1 VPSNRERRAAKQR
14 RRDAKRGHTTDVAA
28 RPVDPGLPPASLQAL
43 LRRAA
48 ADLAEG
54 DEGALTELRH
64 VLAEHLARRRER
76 VLEACDA
83 VTADVVADGAVVD
96 GAVVDGAVADGAA
109 GGLAA
114 ALAAGGTVSSWAERE
129 GARTEEAAVATV
141 RLLANA

>member
-1 VPSNRERRAAKQR
+1 MPSNRERRAAKQR
-14 RRDAKRGHTTDVAA
+14 RRDAKRGHTTDVAP

-48 ADLAEG
+48 ADLADG

-83 VTADVVADGAVVD
+83 VTAGVVV
-96 GAVVDGAVADGAA
+96 DGAA

-114 ALAAGGTVSSWAERE
+114 ALAAGGTVSSWADRE

>member
-1 VPSNRERRAAKQR
+1 VPGNRERRAAKQR
-14 RRDAKRGHTTDVAA
+14 RRDAKRGHSADVAPA
-28 RPVDPGLPPASLQAL
+28 RPTDPGLPPETLRAL

-48 ADLAEG
+48 ADLATG
-54 DEGALTELRH
+54 DDAALTELRH

-83 VTADVVADGAVVD
+83 VTAEVVVD
-96 GAVVDGAVADGAA
+96 GAP

-114 ALAAGGTVSSWAERE
+114 ALAAGETVSSWADRE

>member
-1 VPSNRERRAAKQR
+1 VPGNRDRRAAKQR
-14 RRDAKRGHTTDVAA
+14 RRDAKRGHAPDAA
-28 RPVDPGLPPASLQAL
+28 PRPTDPGLPSESLQAL

-48 ADLAEG
+48 ADLAGG

-64 VLAEHLARRRER
+64 VLAEHLARRRDR

-83 VTADVVADGAVVD
+83 VTAGVDLVGVEVAGSSS
-96 GAVVDGAVADGAA
+96 
-109 GGLAA
+109 GLAA
-114 ALAAGGTVSSWAERE
+114 ALTAGGTVSAWADRE